1 MNRTKLFAILGCIS
15 LVGASL
21 KAQVTLPY
29 VSGFDTPTEQAGWAE
44 YKKAATTFSHWG
56 YGPNGFS
63 APTGIAHDYS
73 PSTGITLT
81 DNWFVSPAFSIPDG
95 GKLDSVRYR
104 FSGFSQPVAGDTVG
118 IYFLVGSQD
127 PALATSKLLL
137 FDFRDTEYVTD
148 NTYRVKTALDLPP
161 TAGNGYIAIRY
172 RNTDCSSK
180 WLTVSFDNIG
190 ISGIGH
196 AGIKNNATSEETLR
210 VYPNPSQGIFFVNTP
225 QPVDRIDVF
234 NAGGNQLTDAAQTKS
249 PNKIDLSRYPKG
261 VYFIRVYAGGAFY
274 TEKILVE

>member
-1 MNRTKLFAILGCIS
+1 MNGTKLFTILGFIF
-15 LVGASL
+15 LVGASP

-29 VSGFDTPTEQAGWAE
+29 VSGFDTPTEQAGWTE

-56 YGPNGFS
+56 YGPGFS

-148 NTYRVKTALDLPP
+148 NVYRVKTDLDLPP
-161 TAGNGYIAIRY
+161 TNGNGYIAIRY
-172 RNTDCSSK
+172 RNTDCSTK
-180 WLTVSFDNIG
+180 WLTVGFDNIG
-190 ISGIGH
+190 ISGTGH
-196 AGIKNNATSEETLR
+196 AGINNNAANEETLR
-210 VYPNPSQGIFFVNTP
+210 VYPNPSQGIFFIHTP
-225 QPVDRIDVF
+225 QPVDRIEVF
-234 NAGGNQLTDAAQTKS
+234 TAGGNQLADAAQPKS
-249 PNKIDLSRYPKG
+249 PNQIDLSQYPKG
-261 VYFIRVYAGGAFY
+261 VYFIRVYAGESLY
-274 TEKILVE
+274 TKKILVE